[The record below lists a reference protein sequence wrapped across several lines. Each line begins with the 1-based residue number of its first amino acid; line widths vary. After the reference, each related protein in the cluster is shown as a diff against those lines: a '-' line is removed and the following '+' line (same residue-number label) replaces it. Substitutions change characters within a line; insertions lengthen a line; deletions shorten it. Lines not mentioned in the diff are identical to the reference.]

1 MENKKNKIL
10 TLIAIITILLT
21 LIGATYAFFAAQSG
35 GTTSTNAIVTSNT
48 TDLLT
53 FVINQDISFHV
64 TQADFAQGG
73 NNKSGDATA
82 TATLTPNNNTG
93 AATDHYYMY
102 LNIINNGI
110 VYSSTNTNE
119 DPELMVQV
127 FDGSNQLVTCPSLGE
142 QVTIK
147 GVTGYDITGVQGPV
161 ALLNN
166 HEIIANNNTAAIEN
180 WRVVITV
187 INLDVNQNDNT
198 GKEVTANL
206 VLQKNSMNSIP
217 QVTEQ
222 ECDGEPCGSVESV
235 IEPTKNLNDDD
246 IFTIYTVGY
255 LTGDETSTTYSIDI
269 RNLGVDL
276 RLYTLELDGT
286 PQVMT
291 TQADYNT
298 YMDRKN
304 NGVPTTTLTSG
315 NENRAVATSEEMYT
329 YSLDASELTINNVSI
344 SCNMTRCIATIS
356 ESFNNISNKTRHAT
370 ETENGD
376 QINVLYNGIK
386 FSLKKKRVTLWASQL
401 EYSNPTY
408 TSCEESQCAIDEL
421 YGKYNTSVKNLT
433 LGLTKNQVAG
443 LYRYQGVKADN
454 FICFGTTNKNT
465 CLSDTD
471 KYMYR
476 IIGVNTS
483 GQMKLIKKEA
493 LNTAYSWSTKCSSV
507 QDWPDEIVTN
517 WSNSNLYEGLNG
529 SYFLTN
535 SNYVPSGWENR
546 IATVNWKYGD
556 LSSSNLT
563 PTQIAANELG
573 FTNTVSAKIGLMYL
587 HDYIYALPDG
597 NNCGND
603 GYCKPSWI
611 YLSKLDN
618 DNTNSPVIY
627 EWFMTRNSLNSL
639 CNSLVWGVQYDNML
653 IKTFLSNDTL
663 SVRPVF
669 YLIAG
674 QEIASGDGTLTNP
687 FILY

>member
-21 LIGATYAFFAAQSG
+21 LIGTTYAFFAAQNNGS
-35 GTTSTNAIVTSNT
+35 TSTNATVTSNT

-53 FVINQDISFHV
+53 FAINQDISFHV

-73 NNKSGDATA
+73 NKKSGEATA
-82 TATLTPNNNTG
+82 TATLTPNNSTG

-110 VYSSTNTNE
+110 VYSSTNTNQ

-142 QVTIK
+142 QKTIK

-198 GKEVTANL
+198 GKEVTAQL

-235 IEPTKNLNDDD
+235 IEPTKDLNDDD
-246 IFTIYTVGY
+246 MFTIYTVGY

-298 YMDRKN
+298 YIDRKN
-304 NGVPTTTLTSG
+304 NGVPTTTLASG
-315 NENRAVATSEEMYT
+315 NENRAVATAEEMYT

-356 ESFNNISNKTRHAT
+356 ESFNNISSKTRHAT

-376 QINVLYNGIK
+376 PINVLYNGIK
-386 FSLKKKRVTLWASQL
+386 FNLKKSRVTLWAAQL

-408 TSCEESQCAIDEL
+408 TNCEESQCAIDEL
-421 YGKYNTSVKNLT
+421 YSVLKPGMTSDY
-433 LGLTKNQVAG
+433 VAG
-443 LYRYQGVKADN
+443 LKRYQGTVADN
-454 FICFGTTNKNT
+454 YICFGTTNKNT
-465 CLSDTD
+465 CTGDTD

-476 IIGVNTS
+476 IIGIDSNNK
-483 GQMKLIKKEA
+483 MKLVKKEA
-493 LNTAYSWSTKCSSV
+493 LNTAYVWNTNKTE
-507 QDWPDEIVTN
+507 DIEWPDSE
-517 WSNSNLYEGLNG
+517 LYTGLNG

-535 SNYVPSGWENR
+535 SNYVPSGWSDR
-546 IATVNWKYGD
+546 IATVSWKYGD
-556 LSSSNLT
+556 LSNT
-563 PTQIAANELG
+563 NATAAQIATTELG
-573 FTNTVSAKIGLMYL
+573 FSDSVSAKVGLLYL
-587 HDYIYALPDG
+587 HDYIYAVSDRSL
-597 NNCGND
+597 
-603 GYCKPSWI
+603 SWL
-611 YLSKLDN
+611 YLNRIEN
-618 DNTNSPVIY
+618 DNSAPNSAY
-627 EWFMTRNSLNSL
+627 EWTMTRYTYYLMNNQAWRLHTDL
-639 CNSLVWGVQYDNML
+639 LTMETAAV
-653 IKTFLSNDTL
+653 NDPE

-669 YLIAG
+669 YLTAT
-674 QEIASGDGTLTNP
+674 QRIASGTGTLSDP
-687 FILY
+687 FILR

>member
-1 MENKKNKIL
+1 MENKKNRIL

-21 LIGATYAFFAAQSG
+21 LIGATYAFFAAQNN
-35 GTTSTNAIVTSNT
+35 GTTSTNATVTSNT

-53 FVINQDISFHV
+53 FAINQDISFRI

-73 NNKSGDATA
+73 NNKSGEATA
-82 TATLTPNNNTG
+82 TATLTPNNYTG

-127 FDGSNQLVTCPSLGE
+127 FDSNNQLVTCPSLGE
-142 QVTIK
+142 QKTIK

-198 GKEVTANL
+198 GKEVTAQL

-235 IEPTKNLNDDD
+235 IEPTKDLNDDD

-315 NENRAVATSEEMYT
+315 NENRAVATAEEMYT

-344 SCNMTRCIATIS
+344 SCNMTRCIATIN
-356 ESFNNISNKTRHAT
+356 ESFNNISSKTRHTT

-376 QINVLYNGIK
+376 PINVLYNGIK
-386 FSLKKKRVTLWASQL
+386 FNLKKSRVTLWAAQL

-408 TSCEESQCAIDEL
+408 TECEESQCAIDEL
-421 YGKYNTSVKNLT
+421 YGILKPGMTSDY
-433 LGLTKNQVAG
+433 VAG
-443 LYRYQGVKADN
+443 LKRYQGTVADN
-454 FICFGTTNKNT
+454 YICFGTTNKST
-465 CLSDTD
+465 CTGDTD

-476 IIGVNTS
+476 IIGIDSNNK
-483 GQMKLIKKEA
+483 MKLVKKEA
-493 LNTAYSWSTKCSSV
+493 LNTAYVWNTNKTE
-507 QDWPDEIVTN
+507 DIEWPDSE
-517 WSNSNLYEGLNG
+517 LYTGLNG

-535 SNYVPSGWENR
+535 TTYVPSGWSDR
-546 IATVNWKYGD
+546 IATVSWKYGD
-556 LSSSNLT
+556 LSNTSAT
-563 PTQIAANELG
+563 AAQIAATELG
-573 FTNTVSAKIGLMYL
+573 FSDSVSAKVGLLYL
-587 HDYIYALPDG
+587 HDYIYAVSDRSL
-597 NNCGND
+597 
-603 GYCKPSWI
+603 SWL
-611 YLSKLDN
+611 YLNRIEN
-618 DNTNSPVIY
+618 DNNAPNSAY
-627 EWFMTRNSLNSL
+627 EWTMTRYTYYLMNNQAWRLHTDL
-639 CNSLVWGVQYDNML
+639 LTMETAAV
-653 IKTFLSNDTL
+653 NDPE

-669 YLIAG
+669 YLTAT
-674 QEIASGDGTLTNP
+674 QRIASGTGTLSDP
-687 FILY
+687 FILR